1 MALFRDLWTKL
12 NGADDADTSKLND
25 DELQIASAALLVHAA
40 KIDGSLEATEMN
52 QISWL
57 LKERFMLSDTELDDL
72 LRDADTKEENAVD
85 LYGFTSVLKRHL
97 DQDGRQHMVEMLWE
111 IVLADRELDRF
122 EENLVWR
129 VAELL
134 GVSSQD
140 RISLKQKVQGQI
152 G

>member
-1 MALFRDLWTKL
+1 
-12 NGADDADTSKLND
+12 
-25 DELQIASAALLVHAA
+25 
-40 KIDGSLEATEMN
+40 
-52 QISWL
+52 
-57 LKERFMLSDTELDDL
+57 
-72 LRDADTKEENAVD
+72 
-85 LYGFTSVLKRHL
+85 
-97 DQDGRQHMVEMLWE
+97 MLWE